1 LDARAVAGSGI
12 PEGRA
17 LEVSDLTVAYD
28 RRPVLEGVTLTVP
41 RGAMVGVV
49 GPNGGGKSTLLKA
62 VLGLVLPLRG
72 EVTLLC
78 RLVDR
83 QARRRVGY
91 VPQREHVDWN
101 FPVSARD
108 VVMMGRIPSMRL
120 LQRPTAQDRVLVR
133 DALSTV
139 GMEALADARIG
150 ELSGGQQQ
158 RIFLA
163 RTLAQEAEILLL
175 DEPVSGVDAPSQHE
189 IFDLLRRLQEEG
201 RTVIVTTHDLSCVA
215 ERFDFALLLNRRVVA
230 FGKPEEVFTPELL
243 NETYQSH
250 LMILKVGGRTVAIEE
265 GGHGA

>member
-1 LDARAVAGSGI
+1 VAGSGI
-12 PEGRA
+12 PGERA
-17 LEVSDLTVAYD
+17 LEVRDLAVAYG

-62 VLGLVLPLRG
+62 VLGLVIHLRG
-72 EVTLLC
+72 EVEVLG
-78 RLVDR
+78 RPVDR
-83 QARRRVGY
+83 RARQRVGY
-91 VPQREHVDWN
+91 VPQREHVAWN

-120 LQRPTAQDRVLVR
+120 LQRPTAHDLELVR
-133 DALSTV
+133 DALRTV

-163 RTLAQEAEILLL
+163 RALAQETEILLL

-189 IFDLLRRLQEEG
+189 IFDLLRGLQEDG
-201 RTVIVTTHDLSCVA
+201 KTVIVTTHDLSCVA
-215 ERFDFALLLNRRVVA
+215 ERFDLALLLNRRVVA
-230 FGKPEEVFTPELL
+230 FGRPEEVFTPELL

-250 LMILKVGGRTVAIEE
+250 LMILKVGDRTVAIEE